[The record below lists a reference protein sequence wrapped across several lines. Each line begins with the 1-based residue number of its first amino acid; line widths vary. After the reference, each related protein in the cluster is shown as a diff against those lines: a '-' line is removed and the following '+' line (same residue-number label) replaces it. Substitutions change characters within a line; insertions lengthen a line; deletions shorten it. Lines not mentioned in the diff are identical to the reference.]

1 MKKKIILGLSLVCL
15 FSNLF
20 SQEKKFDFE
29 FYGWVNPQY
38 FINSHEIVEAR
49 DGQLSLYPKPAI
61 YDENGKDKNFPFRYS
76 WSKSSR

>member
-20 SQEKKFDFE
+20 SQEKKFGFE
-29 FYGWVNPQY
+29 FYGWISPQY

-49 DGQLSLYPKPAI
+49 DGKFEGL
-61 YDENGKDKNFPFRYS
+61 FRCVR
-76 WSKSSR
+76 KQ